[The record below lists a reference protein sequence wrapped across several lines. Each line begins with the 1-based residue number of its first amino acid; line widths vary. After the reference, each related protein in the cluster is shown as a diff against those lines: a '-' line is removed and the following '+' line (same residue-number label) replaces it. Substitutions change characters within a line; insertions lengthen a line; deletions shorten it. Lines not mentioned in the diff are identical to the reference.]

1 MSSFPE
7 RLKLLITENNLKYKE
22 IELATGIKHYTI
34 NAYVNGKAQPDMDA
48 IISLCI
54 YFNVSSDYLVGLSDK
69 CYPDIICKKL
79 KEIEKAINHQAE
91 SFKNAV
97 NKTLLDSKYYK

>member
-1 MSSFPE
+1 MSSFSE
-7 RLKLLITENNLKYKE
+7 RLKLLINENSLKYKE
-22 IELATGIKHYTI
+22 IEQATGIKHYTI
-34 NAYVNGKAQPDMDA
+34 NAYVNEKAQPDIDA
-48 IISLCI
+48 LISLSI
-54 YFNVSSDYLVGLSDK
+54 YFNVSSDYLVGLSDNH
-69 CYPDIICKKL
+69 YPDIFNKKI